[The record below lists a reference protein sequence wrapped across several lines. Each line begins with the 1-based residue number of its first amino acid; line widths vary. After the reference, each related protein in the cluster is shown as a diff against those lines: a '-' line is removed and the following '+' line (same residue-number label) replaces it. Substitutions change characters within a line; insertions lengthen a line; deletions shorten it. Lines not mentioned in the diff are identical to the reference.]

1 MKFFIIPLFGHKN
14 GQNNQKRILASE
26 PQHLDQT
33 LFPKLEKYC
42 LHDELSPHQDWAY
55 KLNAN
60 LASMNFRCLLQVNCL
75 ALVVLLKKWPMY
87 FKVFE
92 TTFAA
97 LSVMKADWLERFLL
111 KLSKNPAKVVIKL
124 Q

>member
-60 LASMNFRCLLQVNCL
+60 LASM
-75 ALVVLLKKWPMY
+75 K
-87 FKVFE
+87 
-92 TTFAA
+92 T
-97 LSVMKADWLERFLL
+97 WLIAHPSGAIHKRFPNNITD
-111 KLSKNPAKVVIKL
+111 SNG
-124 Q
+124 